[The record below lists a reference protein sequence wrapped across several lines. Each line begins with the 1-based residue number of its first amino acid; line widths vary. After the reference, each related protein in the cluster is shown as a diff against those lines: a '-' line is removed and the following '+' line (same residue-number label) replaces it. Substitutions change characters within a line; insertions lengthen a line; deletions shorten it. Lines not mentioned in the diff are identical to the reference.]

1 MKKTNTQENIR
12 GAWITQHEINQV
24 RNNVS
29 REIEN
34 ERNLQQNEPNNADVA
49 IEGENV
55 DLLHNTIHQKKMLP
69 KCQMTSMRMNF

>member
-69 KCQMTSMRMNF
+69 KCQMTSMRTNF